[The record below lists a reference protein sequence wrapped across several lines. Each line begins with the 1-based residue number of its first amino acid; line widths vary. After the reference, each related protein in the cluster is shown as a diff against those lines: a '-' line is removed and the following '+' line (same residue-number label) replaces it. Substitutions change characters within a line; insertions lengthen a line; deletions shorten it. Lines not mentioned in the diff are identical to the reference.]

1 MEVSL
6 PGQYET
12 PALLASAISRGD
24 RNAEAV
30 LYKQYYPATLYLLE
44 RRTGNKDLAQDLC
57 QEAFCVLIERLR
69 AQALEQPEKL
79 AGYLYHIAINVQIA
93 DLRKTL
99 RRNTATNSDL
109 MDTIADSRQNQ
120 LRQLLR
126 ERTASAVRTLI
137 DAMDN
142 SRDRKLLYGYF
153 IQEKDKEE
161 ICKELDLSHR
171 HFDRVLFRAKQR
183 FKELITSGMN

>member
-1 MEVSL
+1 LSSG
-6 PGQYET
+6 PYET
-12 PALLASAISRGD
+12 PALIASAISKGD

-30 LYKQYYPATLYLLE
+30 LYKQYYSATLYLLE

-79 AGYLYHIAINVQIA
+79 AGFLYNIAINVQIA
-93 DLRKTL
+93 DLRKTI

-120 LRQLLR
+120 YRQLLK
-126 ERTASAVRTLI
+126 ERTGSAVRKLS
-137 DAMDN
+137 ASMSN

-161 ICKELDLSHR
+161 ICKQLDLSQR

-183 FKELITSGMN
+183 FRQLITGGPTV